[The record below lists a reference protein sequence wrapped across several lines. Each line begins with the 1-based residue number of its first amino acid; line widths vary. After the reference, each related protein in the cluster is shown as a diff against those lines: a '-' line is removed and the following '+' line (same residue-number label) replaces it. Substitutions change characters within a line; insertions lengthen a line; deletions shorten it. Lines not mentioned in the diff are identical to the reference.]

1 MIRSQFSGHDPYK
14 MQIILEF
21 FPLISFFVAYIYGDI
36 YTALIVLMITTPIGL
51 AIKYYRTRVL
61 DKIYMWSTVMLLVL
75 GSATLYF
82 RNPYFLYWKPTVLY
96 LALALA
102 FLVSRWKAKEP
113 LVKKLFGLSGELS
126 LNQISD
132 AQWQK
137 LNLVWVAFWVFAAVL
152 NTLVFMNFSE
162 ATWVN
167 FKVFGM
173 LGIQVL
179 FLGSQIFWIASQI
192 NEDESAAEGEQ

>member
-1 MIRSQFSGHDPYK
+1 MQFL
-14 MQIILEF
+14 LEF

-51 AIKYYRTRVL
+51 AIKCLRTRTL
-61 DKIYMWSTVMLLVL
+61 DKMYMWSTVLLLVL

-82 RNPYFLYWKPTVLY
+82 RNPYFLYWKPTALY
-96 LALALA
+96 SALALA
-102 FLVSRWKAKEP
+102 FLISRWKGREP

-126 LNQISD
+126 LDRVSN

-137 LNLVWVAFWVFAAVL
+137 LNLVWVAFWIFAAVL
-152 NTLVFMNFSE
+152 NVVIFTNFSE
-162 ATWVN
+162 SIWVK

-173 LGIQVL
+173 MGIQVV
-179 FLGSQIFWIASQI
+179 FLGAQIFWIAAKLGDD
-192 NEDESAAEGEQ
+192 NVEAGEGET